1 MSKAFKFLTVQN
13 EHTVYSVKKFLQK
26 YLLLVAE
33 IIDYKMGTDFMGHSV
48 LGTMQKQIRFT

>member
-13 EHTVYSVKKFLQK
+13 EHTVYSVKKILQK

-33 IIDYKMGTDFMGHSV
+33 IIDDFMGHSV
-48 LGTMQKQIRFT
+48 HGTLLKNNIDLHN